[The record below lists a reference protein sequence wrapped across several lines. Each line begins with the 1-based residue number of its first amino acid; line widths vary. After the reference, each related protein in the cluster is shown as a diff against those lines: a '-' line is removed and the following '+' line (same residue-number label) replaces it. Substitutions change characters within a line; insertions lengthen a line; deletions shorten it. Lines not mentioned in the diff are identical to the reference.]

1 MSERCQGGS
10 PSAPFTGECYGR
22 GKREKPLP
30 RVPPIP
36 IYLRRSLS
44 WVGFTKSSHLT
55 YNRHLPCVVQYR
67 GVFLFRPIH
76 PQHQLEFAGRSWQPV
91 GFLPGTRTILLDVQ
105 VSRTIWVWYEVL
117 TSAEGV
123 TIYWVCDEEEIL
135 VVHRQRPEAVHW
147 W

>member
-1 MSERCQGGS
+1 MLWTRRARK
-10 PSAPFTGECYGR
+10 APAT
-22 GKREKPLP
+22 
-30 RVPPIP
+30 
-36 IYLRRSLS
+36 RSTDTDLFAKIIVV
-44 WVGFTKSSHLT
+44 VGFTKSSHLT
-55 YNRHLPCVVQYR
+55 YNRYLPCVVQYR